1 MLHKRPGAAKRTSG
15 LTEPASVSAPHASD
29 WPRTWVVTD
38 GKPGMENQCLGLADA
53 LGGPTSVKRVT
64 LRAPWRLFT
73 PYLPGVLW
81 LGRTAVSD
89 PLNPPWP
96 DLLISSGRQSAG
108 IALAIRRKSRGRTF
122 CVHIQN
128 PGVPFSWFDLV
139 ALPRHD
145 TKQAGNV
152 IVTKGALH
160 RVTPERLAREAARV
174 AASVAG
180 LPQPRVAVLI
190 GGSNDVYSLTPTLT
204 GDLADQL
211 ATLAQDRGV
220 GLLVTPSRRTGA
232 DNEAILRAR
241 LAGLSAVVW
250 DGSGENPYYGY
261 LGLADAVLCT
271 SDSVSMVSEAAS
283 TGKPVYIIELA
294 GGSAKFRRF
303 HQGLYGEG
311 IARPFT
317 GELADWQYRPLDD
330 TARVAEAVLRR
341 IARPDGRPATA
352 PGLSG

>member
-1 MLHKRPGAAKRTSG
+1 MSEPRSFEPDRSHPGDGPPT
-15 LTEPASVSAPHASD
+15 

-53 LGGPTSVKRVT
+53 LGGPTTVKRVV
-64 LRAPWRLFT
+64 LRTPWRIAT

-81 LGRTAVSD
+81 LGRDDRSD

-108 IALAIRRKSRGRTF
+108 IALAIRRRSRGRTF

-128 PGVPFSWFDLV
+128 PGVPFTRFDLV
-139 ALPRHD
+139 AMPRHD
-145 TKQAGNV
+145 RKDGANV
-152 IVTKGALH
+152 VVTTGALH
-160 RVTPERLAREAARV
+160 RVTAERLAREAARFEAN
-174 AASVAG
+174 AAR
-180 LPQPRVAVLI
+180 LPRPRVAVLI

-204 GDLADQL
+204 GELADRL
-211 ATLAQDRGV
+211 AELARDRGA

-241 LAGLSAVVW
+241 LKDLPALVW

-261 LGLADAVLCT
+261 LGLADIVLCT

-303 HQGLYGEG
+303 HDRLYADG
-311 IARPFT
+311 IARPFA
-317 GELADWQYRPLDD
+317 GALEAWHYQPLAD
-330 TARVAEAVLRR
+330 TAQVAEVVLRR
-341 IARPDGRPATA
+341 MALSGRQPATNA
-352 PGLSG
+352 AVSG

>member
-1 MLHKRPGAAKRTSG
+1 MNRSATDHGPRP
-15 LTEPASVSAPHASD
+15 
-29 WPRTWVVTD
+29 WPQTWVVTD

-53 LGGPTSVKRVT
+53 LGGTTTVKRVT
-64 LRAPWRLFT
+64 LRAPWRLAT

-81 LGRTAVSD
+81 LGPSDRSD
-89 PLNPPWP
+89 PLDPPWP

-108 IALAIRRKSRGRTF
+108 IALAIRRRSGGRTF

-128 PGVPFSWFDLV
+128 PGLPFGLFDLV
-139 ALPRHD
+139 AMPRHD
-145 TKQAGNV
+145 RKEGANV
-152 IVTKGALH
+152 VVTAGALH
-160 RVTPERLAREAARV
+160 RVTAERLEREAARFAD
-174 AASVAG
+174 AAAG
-180 LPQPRVAVLI
+180 LPRPRVAVLI
-190 GGSNDVYSLTPTLT
+190 GGSNEVYSLTPTLT
-204 GDLADQL
+204 GELADRL
-211 ATLAQDRGV
+211 AALARDRGA

-241 LAGLSAVVW
+241 LKHLPALVW

-261 LGLADAVLCT
+261 LGLADIVLCT
-271 SDSVSMVSEAAS
+271 ADSVSMVSEAAS

-303 HQGLYGEG
+303 HDRLYADG

-317 GELADWQYRPLDD
+317 GTLDTWPYQPLAD

-341 IARPDGRPATA
+341 MDLSGRRPATN
-352 PGLSG
+352 PVLSG